1 MTTRP
6 ATPLRFRALG
16 TILLVLL
23 CLLAV
28 ARSAVGTR
36 LDSFTIDEPWHIV
49 AGASYVR
56 TGDFRL
62 NPEQPPLAKLWVGS
76 LMPSSFTLPPLPE
89 LKEKI
94 NEREFTEIVMY
105 EGNHSRA
112 AQQRARAAMW
122 AGHALLLLA
131 IGLLCWRALGLVWAV
146 GMLAFLAIDP
156 TIGAHLPVV
165 MMDLALAM
173 TLTLVA
179 LSAGLFFATWQWRW
193 ALALG
198 VAVGL
203 ALGSKHSALAGLAG
217 LGLLSVVMALLPAAT
232 GAPGRGRRLL
242 QVVFAGVVGLTLLWA
257 QYGFHFH
264 AGRDGSDKFN
274 MAMPEKIAGLQV
286 ASLRSAIAF
295 ADDARLLPRS
305 YLWGLA
311 DTVRAGVEGRGQSE
325 HLLWGKIHSGAPP
338 WHTWP
343 SAVVSK
349 LPLALL
355 ALSLLGAFAI
365 WRMKLSRT
373 TRATLVAVLVMAATH
388 LAALMSSQGTYA
400 GIRHALPL
408 VFALA
413 LLAGGAVAQA
423 WQARSRLL
431 IAATSLSLLLSLAM
445 TAREPRLWEYFNELA
460 GGTSHAWDQFGN
472 EGIDLGQR
480 FHELNAFY
488 LSTIESSGLPVY
500 YDYPVIRRQAGSVGI
515 PITRRVESLDDENV
529 KGIYDGWFVKGMWA
543 NMPWPSADYDPKEA
557 LRGLRTA
564 ARFGQMQV
572 WRGRQERPESRAHS
586 MFSQVM
592 EHIYKRGGSDWPLVE
607 KRCAEIVALLPWHV
621 GAAIELGNARLRLG
635 NAAGARRAYQAV
647 LDHKQLEV
655 EARTRVQIQAQ
666 IAHIDSGTP
675 ALQIEPL
682 RNPWLE

>member
-1 MTTRP
+1 MANTSAATR
-6 ATPLRFRALG
+6 TGALG
-16 TILLVLL
+16 VLLLVLL
-23 CLLAV
+23 CLLAI

-62 NPEQPPLAKLWVGS
+62 NPEQPPLVKLWVGAF
-76 LMPSSFTLPPLPE
+76 MPASFQLPPLPE
-89 LKEKI
+89 LKEKG

-105 EGNHSRA
+105 EDNDSLA
-112 AQQRARAAMW
+112 AQAQARIAMW

-131 IGLLCWRALGLVWAV
+131 VGLLCWRAFGLTWAV
-146 GMLAFLAIDP
+146 AMLAFLAIDP

-165 MMDLALAM
+165 MMDLALGLSLIMA
-173 TLTLVA
+173 A
-179 LSAGLFFATWQWRW
+179 LSAGLLFSTWQWRW
-193 ALALG
+193 AAALG
-198 VAVGL
+198 LAVGL

-217 LGLLSVVMALLPAAT
+217 LGLLSLVMALLPIAT
-232 GAPGRGRRLL
+232 GTPGRGRRLL
-242 QVVFAGVVGLTLLWA
+242 QVALAGALGLAVLWA

-264 AGRDGSDKFN
+264 AGSDGSDKFN
-274 MAMPEKIAGLQV
+274 MPMAEKISGLQV
-286 ASLRSAIAF
+286 PSLRSAIAL
-295 ADDARLLPRS
+295 ADHMHLLPRS

-311 DTVRAGVEGRGQSE
+311 DTVRAGVEGRGQAE
-325 HLLWGKIHSGAPP
+325 HLVWGRIHNGEPP
-338 WHTWP
+338 WFTWP

-365 WRMKLSRT
+365 WRMKLSPTMRT
-373 TRATLVAVLVMAATH
+373 SLLAVLVMSGTH

-413 LLAGGAVAQA
+413 LLAGGVFTCA
-423 WQARSRLL
+423 WQARSRLMM
-431 IAATSLSLLLSLAM
+431 ATASVLLLAGLAM

-460 GGTSHAWDQFGN
+460 GGTKHAWNQFGN

-480 FHELNAFY
+480 FHELNAFH
-488 LSTIESSGLPVY
+488 LSTMKASGLPVY
-500 YDYPVIRRQAGSVGI
+500 YDYDVIRRQAAHAGLPVK
-515 PITRRVESLDDENV
+515 RRVESLDDENV

-543 NMPWPSADYDPKEA
+543 NMPWPSAEYDPKDA
-557 LRGLRTA
+557 LRGLRPV
-564 ARFGQMQV
+564 ARFGHMQV

-586 MFSQVM
+586 MFGHVI
-592 EHIYKRGGSDWPLVE
+592 EHIYKKGGSDWPLIE

-635 NAAGARRAYQAV
+635 DTAGARRAYQGV
-647 LDHKQLEV
+647 LDAKQRSV
-655 EARTRVQIQAQ
+655 EARTRAQLEAQ
-666 IAHIDSGTP
+666 IARIDSGSP
-675 ALQIEPL
+675 AGRIASL

>member
-1 MTTRP
+1 MANTSAATR
-6 ATPLRFRALG
+6 TGALG
-16 TILLVLL
+16 VLLLVLL
-23 CLLAV
+23 CLLAI

-62 NPEQPPLAKLWVGS
+62 NPEQPPLVKLWVGAF
-76 LMPSSFTLPPLPE
+76 MPASFQLPPLPE
-89 LKEKI
+89 LKEKG

-105 EGNHSRA
+105 EDNDSLA
-112 AQQRARAAMW
+112 AQAQARIAMW

-131 IGLLCWRALGLVWAV
+131 VGLLCWRAFGLTWAV
-146 GMLAFLAIDP
+146 AMLAFLAIDP

-165 MMDLALAM
+165 MMDLALGLSLIMA
-173 TLTLVA
+173 A
-179 LSAGLFFATWQWRW
+179 LSAGLLFSTWQWRW
-193 ALALG
+193 AAALG
-198 VAVGL
+198 LAVGL

-217 LGLLSVVMALLPAAT
+217 LGLLSLVMALLPAAPGT
-232 GAPGRGRRLL
+232 PGRGRRLL
-242 QVVFAGVVGLTLLWA
+242 QVALAGALGLAVLWA

-264 AGRDGSDKFN
+264 AGTDGSDRFN
-274 MAMPEKIAGLQV
+274 MPMAEKISGLQV
-286 ASLRSAIAF
+286 PSLRSAIAL
-295 ADDARLLPRS
+295 ADHMHLLPRS

-311 DTVRAGVEGRGQSE
+311 DTVRAGVEGRGQAE
-325 HLLWGKIHSGAPP
+325 HLVWGRIHNGEPP
-338 WHTWP
+338 WFTWP

-355 ALSLLGAFAI
+355 ALSLLGAFAV
-365 WRMKLSRT
+365 WRMKLSPTMRT
-373 TRATLVAVLVMAATH
+373 GLLAVLVMSGTH

-413 LLAGGAVAQA
+413 LLAGGVFTCA
-423 WQARSRLL
+423 WQARSRLML
-431 IAATSLSLLLSLAM
+431 ATASVLLLAGLAM
-445 TAREPRLWEYFNELA
+445 TAREPRLWEYFNELG
-460 GGTSHAWDQFGN
+460 GGTKHAWNQFGN

-480 FHELNAFY
+480 FHELNAFH
-488 LSTIESSGLPVY
+488 LSTMKASGLPLY
-500 YDYPVIRRQAGSVGI
+500 YDYDVIRRQAAHAGLPVK
-515 PITRRVESLDDENV
+515 RRVESLDDENV

-543 NMPWPSADYDPKEA
+543 NMPWPSAEYDPKDA
-557 LRGLRTA
+557 LRGLRPV
-564 ARFGQMQV
+564 ARFGHMQV

-586 MFSQVM
+586 MFGHVI
-592 EHIYKRGGSDWPLVE
+592 EHIYKKGGSDWPLIE

-635 NAAGARRAYQAV
+635 DAAGARRAYQGV
-647 LDHKQLEV
+647 LDAKQRSVESRTRAQLE
-655 EARTRVQIQAQ
+655 AQ
-666 IAHIDSGTP
+666 IARIDSGSP
-675 ALQIEPL
+675 AGRIASL

>member
-1 MTTRP
+1 MGNTSAATR
-6 ATPLRFRALG
+6 THALG
-16 TILLVLL
+16 VVLLVLL

-62 NPEQPPLAKLWVGS
+62 NPEQPPLVKLWVGAF
-76 LMPSSFTLPPLPE
+76 MPSTFQLPPLPE
-89 LKEKI
+89 LKEKG

-105 EGNHSRA
+105 EANDSLA
-112 AQQRARAAMW
+112 AQQRARIAMW

-131 IGLLCWRALGLVWAV
+131 IGLLCWRAFGLPWAL

-165 MMDLALAM
+165 MMDLALG
-173 TLTLVA
+173 LTLIGAA
-179 LSAGLFFATWQWRW
+179 LSAGLLFATWQWRW
-193 ALALG
+193 AGALG
-198 VAVGL
+198 LAVGL
-203 ALGSKHSALAGLAG
+203 TLGSKHSALAGLAG
-217 LGLLSVVMALLPAAT
+217 LGLLSVLMALLPVAA

-242 QVVFAGVVGLTLLWA
+242 QVVFAGALGLAVLWA

-264 AGRDGSDKFN
+264 AGGDGSDKFN
-274 MAMPEKIAGLQV
+274 MPMPEKISGLQV
-286 ASLRSAIAF
+286 PSLRSVIAF
-295 ADDARLLPRS
+295 ADDAQLLPRS

-311 DTVRAGVEGRGQSE
+311 DTVRAGVEGRGQAE
-325 HLLWGKIHSGAPP
+325 HLVWGRIFSGTPP

-343 SAVVSK
+343 SVVVSK
-349 LPLALL
+349 LPLALM

-365 WRMKLSRT
+365 WRMKLSAT
-373 TRATLVAVLVMAATH
+373 MRASLLAVLVMAGTH

-400 GIRHALPL
+400 GIRHGLPL

-413 LLAGGAVAQA
+413 LLAGSVFAYA
-423 WQARSRLL
+423 WQARSRLVM
-431 IAATSLSLLLSLAM
+431 ATAGVLLLVGLAM
-445 TAREPRLWEYFNELA
+445 TMREPRLWEYFNELA
-460 GGTSHAWDQFGN
+460 GGTGHAWDQFGN

-480 FHELNAFY
+480 FHELNAFH
-488 LSTIESSGLPVY
+488 LSTMKSSGLPVY
-500 YDYPVIRRQAGSVGI
+500 YDYSLIRRQASQAGL
-515 PITRRVESLDDENV
+515 PIKRRVESLHDENV

-557 LRGLRTA
+557 LRGLRPV
-564 ARFGQMQV
+564 ARFGQVQV
-572 WRGRQERPESRAHS
+572 WRGRQARPESRAHS
-586 MFSQVM
+586 MFSHVI
-592 EHIYKRGGSDWPLVE
+592 EHIYKQGGSDWPLVE

-635 NAAGARRAYQAV
+635 DAAGARRAYAGL
-647 LDHKQLEV
+647 LDAKQRPV
-655 EARTRVQIQAQ
+655 EARTRTQIEAQ
-666 IAHIDSGTP
+666 IARIDSGLP
-675 ALQIEPL
+675 ADRIASL

>member
-1 MTTRP
+1 MGNTSAATR
-6 ATPLRFRALG
+6 TRALG
-16 TILLVLL
+16 VVLLVLL

-28 ARSAVGTR
+28 ARSALGTR

-62 NPEQPPLAKLWVGS
+62 NPEQPPLVKLWVGAF
-76 LMPSSFTLPPLPE
+76 MPSTFKLPPLPE
-89 LKEKI
+89 LKEKG
-94 NEREFTEIVMY
+94 NEREFTEIAMY
-105 EGNHSRA
+105 EANDSLA
-112 AQQRARAAMW
+112 AQQRARIAMW

-131 IGLLCWRALGLVWAV
+131 IGLLCWRAFGLPWAA

-165 MMDLALAM
+165 MMDLALG
-173 TLTLVA
+173 LTLMLAA
-179 LSAGLFFATWQWRW
+179 LSAGLLFATWQWRW

-198 VAVGL
+198 ITIGL

-217 LGLLSVVMALLPAAT
+217 LGLLSVLMALLPVAA
-232 GAPGRGRRLL
+232 GASGRGRRLL
-242 QVVFAGVVGLTLLWA
+242 QVVFAGALGVAVLWA

-264 AGRDGSDKFN
+264 AGSDGSDKFN
-274 MAMPEKIAGLQV
+274 MPMAEKISGLQV
-286 ASLRSAIAF
+286 PALRSAIAF
-295 ADDARLLPRS
+295 ADDAQLLPRS

-311 DTVRAGVEGRGQSE
+311 DTVRAGVEGRGQAE
-325 HLLWGKIHSGAPP
+325 HLVWGRIYNGTPP

-355 ALSLLGAFAI
+355 ALCLLGAFAV
-365 WRMKLSRT
+365 WRMKLSGT
-373 TRATLVAVLVMAATH
+373 MRAALLSVLAMAGTH

-413 LLAGGAVAQA
+413 LLAGGVFAYA
-423 WQARSRLL
+423 WQARSRVMMATAGVLL
-431 IAATSLSLLLSLAM
+431 VAGLAM
-445 TAREPRLWEYFNELA
+445 TAREPRLWEYFNELG
-460 GGTSHAWDQFGN
+460 GGTDHAWDQFGN
-472 EGIDLGQR
+472 EGVDLGQR

-488 LSTIESSGLPVY
+488 LSTMKPSGLPVY
-500 YDYPVIRRQAGSVGI
+500 YDYPVIRRQAGRAGL
-515 PITRRVESLDDENV
+515 PLQRRVESLRDDNV
-529 KGIYDGWFVKGMWA
+529 RGIYDGWFVKGTWA
-543 NMPWPSADYDPKEA
+543 RMPWPSADYDPAEA
-557 LRGLRTA
+557 LRGLRPV
-564 ARFGQMQV
+564 ARFGQMEV

-592 EHIYKRGGSDWPLVE
+592 EHIYKQDGSDWPLVE
-607 KRCAEIVALLPWHV
+607 KRCAEIVALFPWHV

-635 NAAGARRAYQAV
+635 DVAGARRAYQGL
-647 LDHKQLEV
+647 LDAKQRAV
-655 EARTRVQIQAQ
+655 EARTRAQVEAQ
-666 IAHIDSGTP
+666 IVRIDSGLP
-675 ALQIEPL
+675 ADRIASL